1 MSEQSLSEAY
11 YPKKNLVIKRQ
22 LTVDD
27 FFLCDF
33 KDTAGNLLFISASY
47 SVAISL
53 AGYGRLNIGITV
65 AISKFPTKLT
75 CSFLA
80 FDAVEGF

>member
-1 MSEQSLSEAY
+1 MSVQSLSEALK
-11 YPKKNLVIKRQ
+11 PIQNLVIKRQ

-27 FFLCDF
+27 FFLFDF

-47 SVAISL
+47 SAAISL
-53 AGYGRLNIGITV
+53 ADYGRLNIGITV
-65 AISKFPTKLT
+65 AISKFPTKST

-80 FDAVEGF
+80 FEVVEGF